1 MKNIYFSQGNLDN
14 LCGVYSSINATL
26 LSTEGLVTFRQQEV
40 REWFQ
45 LIIAD
50 LSKHRKLLTVH
61 KEGSPI
67 ELVENYIR
75 LLQTRLADNV
85 ILSYYKP
92 FTEKTRTSTALKKLS
107 TISQQ
112 SNKAV
117 IIGIE
122 GFYDHWSI
130 VSKIT
135 SDRVFLNDSN
145 GLKFLNIKNMPQRYN
160 LTVEDT
166 IVVKAK
172 AVSK

>member
-1 MKNIYFSQGNLDN
+1 MKTKYSQGNCDN
-14 LCGVYSSINATL
+14 LCGVYASINAAL
-26 LSTEGLVTFRQQEV
+26 LSTEGLAKFNKKQV

-61 KEGSPI
+61 KEGSPV

-92 FTEKTRTSTALKKLS
+92 FTDQTRTSTALKKLS
-107 TISQQ
+107 TLA
-112 SNKAV
+112 NKKNTAIV
-117 IIGIE
+117 VGLQ
-122 GFYDHWSI
+122 GFYDHWSL

-135 SDRVFLNDSN
+135 ADRVFLNDSD
-145 GLKFLNIKNMPQRYN
+145 GLKYLNIKNIPKRYD

-166 IVVKAK
+166 IVVTAK
-172 AVSK
+172 EV

>member
-1 MKNIYFSQGNLDN
+1 MQNRYSQGNCDN
-14 LCGVYSSINATL
+14 LCGVYASINAAL
-26 LSTEGLVTFRQQEV
+26 LSTEGLAKFSRKQV
-40 REWFQ
+40 RNWFQ

-50 LSKHRKLLTVH
+50 LAKHRKLLEVH
-61 KEGSPI
+61 KVGSSV
-67 ELVENYIR
+67 ELVEGYLNTIR
-75 LLQTRLADNV
+75 EQLADNV

-92 FTEKTRTSTALKKLS
+92 FTFKTRTTTALKKLS

-122 GFYDHWSI
+122 GFYDHWSL

-135 SDRVFLNDSN
+135 SDRVFLNDSD
-145 GLKFLNIKNMPQRYN
+145 GLKYLNIKSIPKRYD

-166 IVVKAK
+166 IVVTAK
-172 AVSK
+172 EV